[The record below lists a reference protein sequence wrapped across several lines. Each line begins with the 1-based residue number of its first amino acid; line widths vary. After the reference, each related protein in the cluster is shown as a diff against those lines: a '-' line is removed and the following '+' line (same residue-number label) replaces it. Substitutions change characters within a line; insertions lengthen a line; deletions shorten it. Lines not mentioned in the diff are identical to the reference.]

1 MGSGNVVEIKISV
14 STTFLQPFAFLTGPV
29 ANLNENDPD
38 LKIEVKSNNIFE
50 HTPFE

>member
-14 STTFLQPFAFLTGPV
+14 STTFLQPFLTGPV